1 MHQKLPQTQVPT
13 AGSVLSVSSEVDD
26 PERKGQC

>member
-1 MHQKLPQTQVPT
+1 MHQKHPQTWVPT

-26 PERKGQC
+26 LDRKGQW